1 MSTTATNY
9 LNNINEGF
17 PVKGQDND
25 SQGFRD
31 NFLNIKRSLDTI
43 NEQVD
48 DLEKYSIKTNS
59 TATFLGNTIEDAN
72 LKNCTTELYN
82 YEELQT
88 EKIYIDYT
96 LGSYQK
102 FDLSPGI
109 HDIDIE
115 NWPGLGKSGKINLS
129 ITTVSDVYTAIR
141 FPTGYINLNP
151 QTNPFELTSD
161 KPNIFEIWSEDGVD
175 FFVKYITTFTYS
187 TGTTTSTLWTTVL
200 KLGVL
205 NSSTSNSYYTNQ
217 PNYNGSNGNASTNTS
232 IISKATVVRRESESA
247 HLALVPNRITKTLIH
262 ARSEVD
268 PPLVT
273 LTLSDINGIEDGA
286 QLYTTVTN
294 SVYTVTS
301 VITTSS
307 QVTISPYLDAG
318 GFGTNFGSSTSTRQI
333 YLTFTNPT
341 FVEQPTIMTLSAT
354 AANTATGSKT
364 NYEGSIYADKHRL
377 EVTYDQFGNNT
388 TNTFVVTTPQDSR
401 NVANTGT
408 DLANVQF
415 VHSVMPFGAIIMWY
429 GLAERVP
436 EGWAICKGGTTTT
449 SWGQVIDLPNLTDKF
464 IIAANP
470 ASAVPNPDYEPEI
483 DSFTKQ
489 IRLPGTSIT
498 GTNANTGGQANIE
511 LIQHTHTA
519 TFAGSV
525 LPDHVHSITDLE
537 HQHISPTADCGTA
550 VFGLDTGVSTDKFCD
565 SDGVGPAGWY
575 TSAVKTG
582 IDGTNGIDGT
592 ALTPAGSVT
601 VYNTGTNNGQYK
613 NIPPFIAVYYIMK
626 ISGQHI
632 VPTFS

>member
-1 MSTTATNY
+1 VSTTATNY

-88 EKIYIDYT
+88 AAIYIDYT

-102 FDLSPGI
+102 FDLSAGVHEI
-109 HDIDIE
+109 NVE
-115 NWPGLGKSGKINLS
+115 NWPGLYKAGNLRLS
-129 ITTVSDVYTAIR
+129 VT
-141 FPTGYINLNP
+141 P
-151 QTNPFELTSD
+151 
-161 KPNIFEIWSEDGVD
+161 
-175 FFVKYITTFTYS
+175 
-187 TGTTTSTLWTTVL
+187 
-200 KLGVL
+200 
-205 NSSTSNSYYTNQ
+205 
-217 PNYNGSNGNASTNTS
+217 NGNAATYLQFPSNYIDLGPQINPYSLTDGKANIFDLWSEEGSDTVFVKQINDYVFDANTVTQVLWGNQIKVGILGNQAESNTFTTGTNHVTKLSNGTSTS
-232 IISKATVVRRESESA
+232 Q
-247 HLALVPNRITKTLIH
+247 LALVPNRIAKN
-262 ARSEVD
+262 
-268 PPLVT
+268 LVSAT
-273 LTLSDINGIEDGA
+273 ESNPGWVSLTFADVSDIYQDAKFNLSFTSTI
-286 QLYTTVTN
+286 YTVNTVT
-294 SVYTVTS
+294 
-301 VITTSS
+301 
-307 QVTISPYLDAG
+307 
-318 GFGTNFGSSTSTRQI
+318 TSTVLI
-333 YLTFTNPT
+333 VPNDFDVSSLTVGAPITIINPT
-341 FVEQPTIMTLSAT
+341 FGNQPLVSTLAAN
-354 AANTATGSKT
+354 AANTSTGSIT
-364 NYEGSIYADKHRL
+364 NYKGSVYAAKNRL
-377 EVTYDQFGNNT
+377 EVTYEHYGNNN
-388 TNTFVVTTPQDSR
+388 TNTFVVTTPTDNK
-401 NVANTGT
+401 NVANTST
-408 DLANVQF
+408 DLASVQF
-415 VHSVMPFGAIIMWY
+415 IHSVMPYGAIIMWY
-429 GLAERVP
+429 GSSATVP
-436 EGWAICKGGTTTT
+436 AGWNICDGTNGT
-449 SWGQVIDLPNLTDKF
+449 PNLINSF
-464 IIAANP
+464 IV
-470 ASAVPNPDYEPEI
+470 SAGADYN
-483 DSFTKQ
+483 DYLNS
-489 IRLPGTSIT
+489 RLLPGTTIT
-498 GTNANTGGQANIE
+498 GTNANSGGQANIE

-582 IDGTNGIDGT
+582 IDGTNGSDGT